1 MPMHPVAQEL
11 IDDFIA
17 SGRPNAHLLPVP
29 VARENF
35 EALFGGIEGPEVAA
49 VVDVTIPVTGAKI
62 RGRVYTP
69 IDAETPAPL
78 MVFFHGGGWLLGS
91 IDSHDMMARKIANA
105 TGCVVLSVD
114 YRRGPESR
122 FPTAVD
128 DAMDATVWAVEHA
141 AEWSADAS
149 RLTLAGD
156 SAGGNLAAAVALRA
170 RDEGAPHVHHQLL
183 IYPVTT
189 CDLNLGFDM
198 EYEGALLYRDEMQ
211 WHQDNYLATS
221 ADAINPWVAPLLGD
235 LNNLPDATVVLA
247 ECDPI
252 RPQGRLY
259 ADALSAAGVAVTV
272 REFPG
277 MIHGFFGLET
287 LFPEAADA
295 MDFAGECVRRATGA
309 TQ

>member
-11 IDDFIA
+11 IDDFIV

-35 EALFGGIEGPEVAA
+35 EALFGGIEGPDVA
-49 VVDVTIPVTGAKI
+49 VVTDVVIPVAGADI
-62 RGRVYTP
+62 RGRVYRP
-69 IDAETPAPL
+69 DESDQSAPL

-105 TGCVVLSVD
+105 TGCVVVSVD

-128 DAMDATVWAVEHA
+128 DAVTSVAWAVDHA
-141 AEWSADAS
+141 SQWGADAS
-149 RLTLAGD
+149 LLTVAGD
-156 SAGGNLAAAVALRA
+156 SAGGNLAAVVAQRA
-170 RDEGAPHVHHQLL
+170 RDAGAPHIEHQLL

-189 CDLNLGFDM
+189 CDLIVGFDM
-198 EYEGALLYRDEMQ
+198 QYEGALLYRDEMQ
-211 WHQDNYLATS
+211 WHQDNYLAS
-221 ADAINPWVAPLLGD
+221 ESDAVDPGVSPLLGD
-235 LNNLPDATVVLA
+235 LAGLPSATVVLA

-252 RPQGRLY
+252 RPQGQLY
-259 ADALSAAGVAVTV
+259 ADALVANGVEV
-272 REFPG
+272 RAQEFPG

-295 MDFAGECVRRATGA
+295 MDFAGDSVRRALGTSR
-309 TQ
+309 